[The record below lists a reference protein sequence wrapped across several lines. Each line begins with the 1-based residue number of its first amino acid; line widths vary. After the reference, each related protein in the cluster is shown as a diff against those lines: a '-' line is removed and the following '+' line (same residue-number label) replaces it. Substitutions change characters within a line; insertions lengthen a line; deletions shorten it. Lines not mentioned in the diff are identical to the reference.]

1 MDSAD
6 KDASRPATAGAS
18 IPSPADV
25 VGRLD
30 DEELARVRAR
40 YAAERGRRLR
50 TDGTAQ
56 FQFLEGDLASFDAD
70 PYAPRIADRAPC
82 TEEVDVL
89 IIGAGLG
96 GIQAAVW
103 LRKAGVTD
111 IKIVDRAADFGGTWY
126 WNRYPGLR
134 CDTESYIYLPLLEE
148 TGFMPAERYTTGTEI
163 REYCSLLGRHFG
175 LYPKSLFQTMVT
187 GMHWDEAA
195 RRWVVKT
202 DRGDALRARFVTTQS
217 GIFNRP
223 QLPGIPGITEFA
235 GTAFHT
241 ARWDY
246 EYTGG
251 GPSGGLTGLSGKR
264 VAVFGTG
271 TTALQVVPEVAQHAG
286 QLTVF
291 QRTAT
296 SVNYRNNA
304 QTDAEWFTALKPGW
318 QQARIEA
325 FNNICSGLHVPDSPV
340 DDGWTR
346 FFDYL
351 HEATERIPED
361 QRTPEAIEK
370 AAEAADYEWNAMLRA
385 RVDETVN
392 EPAKADSLKAYY
404 RTLCKRLGFSDNFL
418 PVFNRDNVDIVDVL
432 SAADLRF
439 TPEGVSVDG
448 QVREFDCVI
457 FATGFEIGTTWV
469 HQAKYDP
476 VGRGGVRLS
485 DAWGQGLRTF
495 QGFHAADFPN
505 LIFLGMTQTAT
516 TLNVSHMLQQ
526 QARHVS
532 ALIAACLREGIEVI
546 EATPYAV
553 DSWQEVIADKNA
565 QRAEFIR
572 ACTPSYLNNEG
583 KGTEDKRA
591 ALASGVYFPSFEF
604 WEMLDKWR
612 AAGDYQG
619 LTVTVAEGASE

>member
-6 KDASRPATAGAS
+6 KDPGRPATAGES
-18 IPSPADV
+18 IPNPADV
-25 VGRLD
+25 VGHINA
-30 DEELARVRAR
+30 EELAGTRAR

-50 TDGTAQ
+50 PDGTAQ
-56 FQFLEGDLASFDAD
+56 FQFLEGDLATFDTD
-70 PYAPRIADRAPC
+70 HHAPQIAERAPC
-82 TEEVDVL
+82 HDEVDVL

-103 LRKAGVTD
+103 LQNAGVTD
-111 IKIVDRAADFGGTWY
+111 IRLVDRAADFGGTWY

-148 TGFMPAERYTTGTEI
+148 TGFMPAERYTRGSEI
-163 REYCSLLGRHFG
+163 LEYCSHLGRHFG
-175 LYPKSLFQTMVT
+175 LYAKSLFQTLVT
-187 GMHWDEAA
+187 GLEWDEVA
-195 RRWVVKT
+195 RRWVVTT
-202 DRGDALRARFVTTQS
+202 DRADVIRARFVTTQS

-223 QLPGIPGITEFA
+223 QLPGIPGITDFA
-235 GTAFHT
+235 GHAFHT

-246 EYTGG
+246 RYTGG
-251 GPSGGLTGLSGKR
+251 GPEGGLTGLSDKR
-264 VAVFGTG
+264 VAIFGTG
-271 TTALQVVPEVAQHAG
+271 TTALQVVPEVAQHAR

-291 QRTAT
+291 QRTPAA
-296 SVNYRNNA
+296 VNYRNNA
-304 QTDAEWFTALKPGW
+304 PTDAEWFGNLEPGW

-325 FNNICSGLHVPDSPV
+325 FNNICSGLHVPDAPV

-351 HEATERIPED
+351 YDATQRIPEELRTLEALD
-361 QRTPEAIEK
+361 QAT
-370 AAEAADYEWNAMLRA
+370 EAADYEWNAMLRA
-385 RVDETVN
+385 RVDETVLD
-392 EPAKADSLKAYY
+392 PAKADRLKAYY

-418 PVFNRDNVDIVDVL
+418 SVFNLDNVDIVDVL
-432 SAADLRF
+432 SASDLRF
-439 TPEGVSVDG
+439 TPEGVCVDG

-469 HQAKYDP
+469 HQARYDP

-485 DAWGQGLRTF
+485 EAWGEGLRTF
-495 QGFHAADFPN
+495 QGFHAAGFPN

-526 QARHVS
+526 QVRHVS
-532 ALIAACLREGIEVI
+532 ALLAECLREGIEVI
-546 EATPYAV
+546 EATPEAV
-553 DSWQEVIADKNA
+553 NSWQEVIAGKNA
-565 QRAEFIR
+565 QRAAFIK

-583 KGTEDKRA
+583 KGAEDKRA

-612 AAGDYQG
+612 AVGDYQG
-619 LTVTVAEGASE
+619 LTIITADGNRA